1 MEGWIGNIFIIGG
14 LWGIGNKVR
23 NAFLLSIIGE
33 LCYIIRSYR
42 AKDWPLFAVC
52 WVFAL
57 MAARGWW
64 KWR

>member
-1 MEGWIGNIFIIGG
+1 MEGWIGNIFIVGG

-23 NAFLLSIIGE
+23 NAFLLSILGE
-33 LCYIIRSYR
+33 LCYIVRSYR
-42 AKDWPLFAVC
+42 TKDWPLFAVC